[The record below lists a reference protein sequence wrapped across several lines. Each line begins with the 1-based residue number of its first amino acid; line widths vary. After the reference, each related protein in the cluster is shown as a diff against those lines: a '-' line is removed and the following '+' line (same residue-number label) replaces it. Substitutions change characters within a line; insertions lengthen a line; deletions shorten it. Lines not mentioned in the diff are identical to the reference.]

1 MEESVSTQN
10 VELAPKASKPS
21 KASSKKKPEGAMTKK
36 SLASIKNHI

>member
-10 VELAPKASKPS
+10 IELAAKGSKGS
-21 KASSKKKPEGAMTKK
+21 KAGSKKKPEGTMTKK